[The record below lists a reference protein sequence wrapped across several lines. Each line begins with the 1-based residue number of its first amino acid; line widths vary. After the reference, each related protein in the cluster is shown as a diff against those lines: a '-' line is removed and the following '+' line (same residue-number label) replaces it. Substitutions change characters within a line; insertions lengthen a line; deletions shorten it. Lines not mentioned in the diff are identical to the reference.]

1 MLHAGMTP
9 AELCG
14 ALAEGQDPAAMD
26 AAVARIQ
33 DLQAFLKAFRGSMDL
48 RVQAGAGLPVVT
60 AWQPHDG
67 SHDEGMAT

>member
-1 MLHAGMTP
+1 MTP

-14 ALAEGQDPAAMD
+14 ALAEGQEPAAMD
-26 AAVARIQ
+26 AAVTRIQ

-60 AWQPHDG
+60 AWRPDV
-67 SHDEGMAT
+67 SPHDEGMST